1 MKVSVVIPTYNR
13 INLLERAVNSVIRQ
27 TKNAFEI
34 IVVDDGSD
42 DNSSEMVKQK
52 FGSVILVRQENCGVS
67 AARNRG
73 IEISKGDWIALLDSD
88 DEWKPNK
95 LEKQINALNK
105 DPDYFFCHTNE
116 TWIRNGVR
124 VNQGKRHKKYGGYI
138 FDKCLDICR
147 ISPSSALFKK
157 SILEHVGLFDNEL
170 HVCEDYD
177 LWLRI
182 TREHKILFID
192 EPLIIKYGGHSDQ
205 LSKNIDGIEI
215 YRIRSLEKLLRNK
228 RIKRDDRLLATEML
242 LRKLN
247 IYYNGCIKRGKKES
261 AEETIEKIK
270 FWKKNIIE
278 Y

>member
-1 MKVSVVIPTYNR
+1 M
-13 INLLERAVNSVIRQ
+13 
-27 TKNAFEI
+27 
-34 IVVDDGSD
+34 
-42 DNSSEMVKQK
+42 
-52 FGSVILVRQENCGVS
+52 
-67 AARNRG
+67 
-73 IEISKGDWIALLDSD
+73 
-88 DEWKPNK
+88 
-95 LEKQINALNK
+95 
-105 DPDYFFCHTNE
+105 
-116 TWIRNGVR
+116 
-124 VNQGKRHKKYGGYI
+124 
-138 FDKCLDICR
+138 
-147 ISPSSALFKK
+147 
-157 SILEHVGLFDNEL
+157 
-170 HVCEDYD
+170 CEDYD

-182 TREHKILFID
+182 TLNHKILFID

-247 IYYNGCIKRGKKES
+247 IYYNGCIKREKKES

>member
-1 MKVSVVIPTYNR
+1 MKISVVIPTFNR
-13 INLLERAVNSVIRQ
+13 ISLVARAIDSVLKQ
-27 TKNAFEI
+27 SLNPYEI

-42 DNSSEMVKQK
+42 DGTSEMIQNKYKSIKLIQ
-52 FGSVILVRQENCGVS
+52 QQNNGVS
-67 AARNRG
+67 AARNNG
-73 IEISKGDWIALLDSD
+73 IKHAKGDWIALLDSD

-95 LEKQINALNK
+95 LEKQINALSE
-105 DPDYFFCHTNE
+105 DPDCFFCHTNE
-116 TWIRNGVR
+116 TWIRNGIR
-124 VNQGKRHKKYGGYI
+124 INQGKRHKKYGGYI

-147 ISPSSALFKK
+147 ISPSSVLFKK
-157 SILEHVGLFDNEL
+157 SILEHVGLFDDDL

-182 TREHKILFID
+182 TLNHKILFID

-205 LSKNIDGIEI
+205 LSKNIDGIEV
-215 YRIRSLEKLLRNK
+215 YRIRSLENLLRNEK
-228 RIKRDDRLLATEML
+228 IKRDDRLLATEML
-242 LRKLN
+242 LSKLN
-247 IYYNGCIKRGKKES
+247 IYYNGCLKRGKKES